1 MYGTQKVLAEQ
12 KQKGKLIIIASH
24 NQENIRLL
32 CEKNYRFD
40 SGRIIGEINDWS

>member
-1 MYGTQKVLAEQ
+1 MGHKKCWLNK